1 MSVPKLAPTATGL
14 VFGRV
19 PPPARLRD
27 DYIDKPAGWAA
38 LGPRIVRGVC
48 LHRTL
53 GGPIVTTG
61 DYFRTF
67 DARFDDGGHGW
78 NALTDWGVGLDG
90 TVLRWNGDNERSPHA
105 NGPVANPEG
114 DAVAFLARYGAAAVN
129 RDLESIE
136 LEGLTYDSPVTSALM
151 EAVVELIAWR
161 IDRAM
166 IPWHIWPQ
174 NRDGLQAIYWHGE
187 FGPKDCP
194 GPVVRARTDE
204 LIDRVQARLRAYQL
218 QTAPAPARPIL
229 PGLDEALARSW
240 FGTVV
245 AGGRAYT
252 FDPTGPVS
260 RLWIA
265 HGRETG
271 CWPTLI
277 AVEAH
282 GDRRYFRFAN
292 GFTIWTAPGRE
303 AAILRDQPATNA
315 RPERQVG

>member
-1 MSVPKLAPTATGL
+1 MSVPNLAPTATGL

-27 DYIDKPAGWAA
+27 DYIDKPAGWSA
-38 LGPRIVRGVC
+38 LGPRTIRGVC

-90 TVLRWNGDNERSPHA
+90 TVLRWNGDKERSPHA
-105 NGPVANPEG
+105 NGPITNPDG

-151 EAVVELIAWR
+151 EAAVELIAWR

-187 FGPKDCP
+187 FGPKECP

-204 LIDRVQARLRAYQL
+204 LIDRVQARLRTYQL
-218 QTAPAPARPIL
+218 QTRPGALPPDPARTGRSPRPGLVRHGGFRRTSLHLRPRRPGQPPLARPRPGDRLLAHIRRRRDTRRPPLFPVRQRPHGLGRPGRDAADPARP
-229 PGLDEALARSW
+229 
-240 FGTVV
+240 
-245 AGGRAYT
+245 
-252 FDPTGPVS
+252 TG
-260 RLWIA
+260 
-265 HGRETG
+265 HHHHT
-271 CWPTLI
+271 
-277 AVEAH
+277 
-282 GDRRYFRFAN
+282 
-292 GFTIWTAPGRE
+292 
-303 AAILRDQPATNA
+303 
-315 RPERQVG
+315 